1 MKFEELD
8 VVRLTRDFPEHGL
21 KSGDTGTVVMAFRHP
36 DEAYT
41 VEFSNQEG
49 ETLVLEEFGPDDLEL
64 VHSIGSAGKP

>member
-21 KSGDTGTVVMAFRHP
+21 KNGDTGTVVMAFRHP

-41 VEFSNQEG
+41 VEFGDEG
-49 ETLVLEEFGPDDLEL
+49 ETPALEEFGPDDLEL
-64 VHSIGSAGKP
+64 VHSIGSVGKP